1 MYTRMMYTRIYWID
15 APKAGR
21 LAIMPRP
28 RGGEW
33 LEDEIAGW
41 RDAGIDTI
49 VGLLEQEEIAELE
62 LDQEAG
68 LCGAKGME
76 FVSFPIPDRGVP
88 VSLRDTSALV
98 RLLSVRLA
106 AGNAVAVHCR
116 AGIGRSALIAACVLT
131 CAGYDPIEAF
141 TAIAASRRLPV
152 PDTDGQRDW
161 VVSFHAAAGGRA

>member
-1 MYTRMMYTRIYWID
+1 MYSRIYWIHT
-15 APKAGR
+15 PRAGR

-41 RDAGIDTI
+41 RDAGIDT
-49 VGLLEQEEIAELE
+49 VVSLLEREEIVELE

-68 LCGAKGME
+68 LCGTKGIE

-88 VSLRDTSALV
+88 RSLSETSALV
-98 RLLSVRLA
+98 ELLSERLA
-106 AGNAVAVHCR
+106 AGKAVAVHCR
-116 AGIGRSALIAACVLT
+116 AGIGRSALVAACVLT
-131 CAGYDPIEAF
+131 CAGYDPTEAF
-141 TAIAASRRLPV
+141 TMIAASRRVTV

-161 VVSFHAAAGGRA
+161 VISFHGAARGRV